1 MHALKQSSSDMF
13 SIRRIRSLELRSHAL
28 FTDVPYDDAQFGAY
42 EGTDGG
48 ILGGITGGAIGTLLR
63 AKTYRLSI

>member
-1 MHALKQSSSDMF
+1 M
-13 SIRRIRSLELRSHAL
+13 SHAL

-48 ILGGITGGAIGTLLR
+48 ILGGIIGGAIGGAIGTLLR